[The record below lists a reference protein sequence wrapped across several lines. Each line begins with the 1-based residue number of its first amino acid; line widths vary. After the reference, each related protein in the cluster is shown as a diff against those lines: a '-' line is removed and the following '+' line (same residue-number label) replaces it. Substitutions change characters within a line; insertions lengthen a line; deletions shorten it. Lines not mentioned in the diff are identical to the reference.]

1 MFFSHNT
8 FKLFI
13 VLRLIT
19 DTGNPLIKRVLDIL
33 SKEIEKFLNFLI
45 AKEVAKLISF

>member
-1 MFFSHNT
+1 MFFSHNA

-33 SKEIEKFLNFLI
+33 SEKFLNFLI
-45 AKEVAKLISF
+45 AKEVAKLTSF